1 MGRVSAE
8 CWKGKPRGAV
18 PTAVRFHLII
28 SKPGGIL
35 MERKITKKDTYLVM
49 FKEYPDVVDVEQM
62 SEMIGISTKTAYKLL
77 RENKIQHFKIG
88 RTYKIPK
95 LNILLYINVV

>member
-1 MGRVSAE
+1 MLGS
-8 CWKGKPRGAV
+8 
-18 PTAVRFHLII
+18 
-28 SKPGGIL
+28 IL
-35 MERKITKKDTYLVM
+35 MERKITQKDTYLVM

-62 SEMIGISTKTAYKLL
+62 SKMIGISTKTAYKLL

>member
-1 MGRVSAE
+1 
-8 CWKGKPRGAV
+8 
-18 PTAVRFHLII
+18 
-28 SKPGGIL
+28 
-35 MERKITKKDTYLVM
+35 MEKKITKKDTYLVM

-62 SEMIGISTKTAYKLL
+62 SEMIGISKKTAYKLL
-77 RENKIQHFKIG
+77 RENKIEHFKIG

>member
-1 MGRVSAE
+1 
-8 CWKGKPRGAV
+8 
-18 PTAVRFHLII
+18 
-28 SKPGGIL
+28 

-77 RENKIQHFKIG
+77 RENKIDHFKIG

>member
-1 MGRVSAE
+1 
-8 CWKGKPRGAV
+8 
-18 PTAVRFHLII
+18 
-28 SKPGGIL
+28 

>member
-1 MGRVSAE
+1 
-8 CWKGKPRGAV
+8 
-18 PTAVRFHLII
+18 
-28 SKPGGIL
+28 

-49 FKEYPDVVDVEQM
+49 FKEYSDVVDVEQM

-77 RENKIQHFKIG
+77 RENKIKHFKIG

>member
-1 MGRVSAE
+1 
-8 CWKGKPRGAV
+8 
-18 PTAVRFHLII
+18 
-28 SKPGGIL
+28 

-49 FKEYPDVVDVEQM
+49 FKEYPDIVDVEQM

-77 RENKIQHFKIG
+77 RENKIDHFKIG

>member
-1 MGRVSAE
+1 
-8 CWKGKPRGAV
+8 
-18 PTAVRFHLII
+18 
-28 SKPGGIL
+28 
-35 MERKITKKDTYLVM
+35 
-49 FKEYPDVVDVEQM
+49 M

-77 RENKIQHFKIG
+77 RENKNQHFKIG

>member
-1 MGRVSAE
+1 
-8 CWKGKPRGAV
+8 
-18 PTAVRFHLII
+18 
-28 SKPGGIL
+28 
-35 MERKITKKDTYLVM
+35 MERKLAKKDTYLVM

-77 RENKIQHFKIG
+77 RENKIEHFKIG

-95 LNILLYINVV
+95 LNILLYINVI